1 MFILKLLSFNNLFTY
16 MIYAIFTIIIL
27 FLIYKYIYLEQA
39 VYLITNKLDRLESE
53 LLNSSSSSK
62 SCSYSQSPSNQNSN
76 MMKNAEFI
84 MNEIFNM
91 DSSSGSCCPHPPQ
104 KEVKKQ
110 PEPVEEIVPVIEE
123 PVVVAN
129 NLFDLKRT
137 SNEKEVIDDK
147 KKDDDDKGS
156 TISNIVGGGHAIKK
170 NLMKLSIDKLKT
182 KCEERNLP
190 TEGTKNQLADRI
202 IIYDNENPSE

>member
-62 SCSYSQSPSNQNSN
+62 SCSPSNQNSN

-91 DSSSGSCCPHPPQ
+91 DSSSGSCCSHPPQ

-110 PEPVEEIVPVIEE
+110 PEPVDEIVPVIEE
-123 PVVVAN
+123 PVVSVAT

-170 NLMKLSIDKLKT
+170 NLIKLSIDKLKT

-202 IIYDNENPSE
+202 IVYDNENPSE

>member
-27 FLIYKYIYLEQA
+27 FLIYKYVYLEQA

-62 SCSYSQSPSNQNSN
+62 SCSPSNQNSN

-91 DSSSGSCCPHPPQ
+91 DSSSGSCCYQPQ

-123 PVVVAN
+123 PIAAVAT
-129 NLFDLKRT
+129 NLFDLKRP
-137 SNEKEVIDDK
+137 NIEKEVVDDK

-156 TISNIVGGGHAIKK
+156 TISNIVGGGHAMKK
-170 NLMKLSIDKLKT
+170 NLMKLSIDKLKV